1 MSPYAIQVS
10 DLWKEYTV
18 GAQRQPPS
26 TFYELLS
33 RALRSPARR
42 SAARDAGEDGQAS
55 RFWALRG
62 LDFEIAPG
70 EVFGVVGRNGAGKS
84 TLLKML
90 SRITA
95 PTRGRITVRGRI
107 ASLLEV
113 GTGFHPELTG
123 RENIFL
129 NATILGMTRRE
140 IDRKLDAIVA
150 FAGVEKFLD
159 TPVKRYSSGMYV
171 RLAFAVAA
179 HVEADIMLVD
189 EVLAVGDADFQKRCL
204 GLMGDVARGGRTVV
218 FVSHNLTALRNLC
231 TTGLLLERG
240 QLAGMGPIGAVL
252 DQYAG
257 HAASTYQVSVKPGA
271 ASAREPHVTRVAV
284 VPASGPDAGPIS
296 GIAGMSIEV
305 DATLVGEDNIDVFL
319 HCYNDQQVM
328 VFSSGS
334 FFEDRIDGGPAS
346 AGTYTFTCEVPG
358 HLLNDGLYTLDVL
371 LVRDR
376 QEVVTTE
383 HSIISFTVADDF
395 PRAPG
400 WHWRPAG
407 TVRPRLA
414 WRREA
419 LHLDAIDSAA
429 MPLEGE
435 AP

>member
-1 MSPYAIQVS
+1 MTPYAVQVT

-18 GAQRQPPS
+18 GAHQQPPS
-26 TFYELLS
+26 TFYDLLAG
-33 RALRSPARR
+33 ALRAPARWG
-42 SAARDAGEDGQAS
+42 AARRAEQEES
-55 RFWALRG
+55 TRFWALRG
-62 LDFEIAPG
+62 LNFEIAPG

-123 RENIFL
+123 RENIYL

-140 IDRKLDAIVA
+140 IDSKLDAIVA

-240 QLAGMGPIGAVL
+240 QVADIGPIAGVL
-252 DQYAG
+252 DKYAG
-257 HAASTYQVSVKPGA
+257 HAASTYQVTVDPGVGG
-271 ASAREPHVTRVAV
+271 AREPHVNRVALI
-284 VPASGPDAGPIS
+284 PASGPEAGPIS
-296 GIAGMSIEV
+296 GTAGMAIEV
-305 DATLVGEDNIDVFL
+305 GVTLVAEDNIDVFL

-334 FFEDRIDGGPAS
+334 FFEDRIDSGPAS
-346 AGTYTFTCEVPG
+346 AGTYTFVCEVPG

-371 LVRDR
+371 LVRER
-376 QEVVTTE
+376 QEVVSNQ

-395 PRAPG
+395 PRAAG

-414 WRREA
+414 WRRHALSLDSIEQSTRPADLEA
-419 LHLDAIDSAA
+419 S
-429 MPLEGE
+429 
-435 AP
+435 